1 VAVGLCVSMSEDDEG
16 FVPLTLKDASKRF
29 GIPLSTLRGE
39 AARGKLPTFQ
49 IGNRAFT
56 TAADVKQIVKRRRA
70 EAKARECRRHADSC
84 GRKARKERDPALSQ
98 FWRERE
104 RVWANLAY
112 SYTLSARMSVQAD
125 STSRDEPE
133 IMDPWERLKA
143 DLREAQLDR

>member
-1 VAVGLCVSMSEDDEG
+1 MSKSGEG
-16 FVPLTLKDASKRF
+16 FVPLTLRDASKEFR
-29 GIPLSTLRGE
+29 IPLSTLRSE

-49 IGNRAFT
+49 IGNSDFT

-84 GRKARKERDPALSQ
+84 RRKARKERDRSLSR

-125 STSRDEPE
+125 STSPDEPE
-133 IMDPWERLKA
+133 ITDPWERLKA
-143 DLREAQLDR
+143 DLREAQLGR

>member
-1 VAVGLCVSMSEDDEG
+1 MSENGEG
-16 FVPLTLKDASKRF
+16 FIPLTLKDASKQF

-39 AARGKLPTFQ
+39 VARGKLATFQ
-49 IGNRAFT
+49 IGDRAFT
-56 TAADVKQIVKRRRA
+56 TAADVKQIAKRRRA

-84 GRKARKERDPALSQ
+84 GRKARKERDRARSR
-98 FWRERE
+98 FWKERE

-133 IMDPWERLKA
+133 MMDPWERLKE
-143 DLREAQLDR
+143 DLREAQLGR